1 MGNRVSMLKY
11 SVGDLID
18 TQTGMWLVTEANT
31 ENCLPWE
38 QTYKVVSQSNGEE
51 KKVKL
56 VNLTHRCI

>member
-1 MGNRVSMLKY
+1 MIKY

-38 QTYKVVSQSNGEE
+38 QTYSVVSQSNGEQ

-56 VNLTHRCI
+56 VNLTHRTF

>member
-1 MGNRVSMLKY
+1 MIKY
-11 SVGDLID
+11 QVGDLID
-18 TQTGMWLVTEANT
+18 TYDDMWLVIEANT

-56 VNLTHRCI
+56 VNLAHRCI